1 MKYRVFVPLHQWSV
15 YDVDDAD
22 DEGDAIDEVMKNRH
36 GVTDPDATV
45 QLDGIETVFAERKE
59 G

>member
-1 MKYRVFVPLHQWSV
+1 MGFRVFVPLNQWSV
-15 YDVDDAD
+15 YDVPDAI
-22 DEGDAIDEVMKNRH
+22 DEQAAIDEVMNSRH

-45 QLDGIETVFAERKE
+45 QLDGVETVFAERKE